1 MRVKALVSFSGIIT
15 MSAGEVGE
23 ISEKEVLNDLLRAGY
38 VEEVKAEKKA
48 VKPDENK
55 RCKR

>member
-1 MRVKALVSFSGIIT
+1 MKVKALVSFSGIIT

-23 ISEKEVLNDLLRAGY
+23 ISEKEVLNDLLKAGY

-55 RCKR
+55 RSKR